1 MQKIIYKIMSKDA
14 KVFQSMPK
22 YTKVLIVIK
31 FLQSMPLYVKVCQI
45 IPKHQQ
51 ILEFMTKFA

>member
-1 MQKIIYKIMSKDA
+1 MSKDA

-22 YTKVLIVIK
+22 YTNVLQILK
-31 FLQSMPLYVKVCQI
+31 CLQSMPVYAKACQI

-51 ILEFMTKFA
+51 ILELKPKYA